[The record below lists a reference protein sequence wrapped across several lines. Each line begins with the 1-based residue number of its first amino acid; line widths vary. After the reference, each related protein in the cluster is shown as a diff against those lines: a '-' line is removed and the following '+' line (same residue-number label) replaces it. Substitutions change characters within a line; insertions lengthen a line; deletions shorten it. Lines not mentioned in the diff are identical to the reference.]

1 MTEPS
6 ADLFSSPSAA
16 ARLAA
21 GVGWLLARGPTAEV
35 LVVGHTIEA
44 ARELCHAAVASLGA
58 SFGWY
63 RTSFGRLARELAPTA
78 LDATIGSP
86 IDRVGA
92 DAVAARAVHELLT
105 AGGENEGRGVGR
117 YAGVADTPGFVR
129 ALTDSLR
136 ELRLGSLSAPDLED
150 VDLDLASLLAG
161 YEARLAASDLSDRA
175 GLVLSALA
183 AVTRERGAHPWVGLP
198 VLFHDVA
205 IETELEGRLARGLIG
220 QASASLIT
228 VPAGDARTLSAWA
241 GLATEWGDNP
251 DGAED
256 GPPDADPGPSLER
269 VHAHLFQSTQPLKED
284 LDETVTLFSAPGE
297 GRECVEIARQLL
309 QAAGDGLQFDHAA
322 VLLRSAGEYR
332 PHLEEALG
340 RAGIPAYFAFGAR
353 RPDPAGRAFLA
364 LLRCRLEG
372 FAAVRFAEYVSIGQV
387 TGPTSEGAPQEA
399 QPSETRWVPTD
410 EIPAERYG
418 LEEVSEESAGSPDP
432 DAAEGPVSA
441 GALRVP
447 RRWEKLLVEAAVV
460 GGLDRWRN
468 RLAGLENQLA
478 ARLAALVNEDD
489 PATERVERDL
499 RDLEYLRDYAL
510 PLLEEMDG
518 WPPEAPWSQWLDAL
532 GALATRALRAPERVL
547 ELLARLAP
555 LGPVGPVT
563 LGEVTRVLRPHLL
576 EVTRPPA
583 SGRYGKVFVGAI
595 EEARGRSFD
604 LVFVPGLADHLFPR
618 PVKQEPILSD
628 TKRRAI
634 NGESSDAADVA
645 ADADVSA
652 RSLGLPTSSDRVA
665 HEQFLLRLAVG
676 AASERVVLS
685 FPRMDLARSRPRVP
699 SYYALEA
706 VRAGEGE
713 LPLMDEF
720 QKHAAE
726 VTQARVGWPA
736 PEEPEDAIDEAEYD
750 LAVLYRLFKAKSAE
764 TGSAHYLLNVNPYLR
779 RQLRGRLRRW
789 HLQWTYSD
797 GLIQPSTTSRAA
809 IDAHRPSERSFSATA
824 LQALASCPYKF
835 YLYAV
840 QRLRPRDEP
849 GPIEEMD
856 PLQKGGLVHEI
867 QFRAGLALRDRGLLP
882 VTPATTDQAL
892 AVLEDVLGDVAEKA
906 RQTLCPAIPRVWED
920 EIARIRA
927 DLRRWIREAAREG
940 EWVPWKFELGFG
952 LGPWHPAESGG
963 DEERDP
969 DSRPDPVALDAGL
982 QLRGKIDLVESRNG
996 AGAVSGAGTGT
1007 DTAAESPGALRITDH
1022 KTGRAWH
1029 ARARDGIVIAGGEA
1043 LQPVLYALAAEKL
1056 WPGSE
1061 VAGGGLYYC
1070 TSDGGFVRVDVPL
1083 DDEARRA
1090 AEAVTRALE
1099 TAFDDDV
1106 FEGPAFAAKP
1116 KPNPWGRGGACNL
1129 CDFRPVC
1136 GPHELIRTGRKPPI
1150 AWLESLR
1157 AER

>member
-6 ADLFSSPSAA
+6 FHLLSSPSAA

-21 GVGWLLARGPTAEV
+21 SVEWLLARGPTAEV

-44 ARELCHAAVASLGA
+44 ARELCHAAVERVGA

-78 LDATIGSP
+78 SKGTIGSP

-92 DAVAARAVHELLT
+92 DAVAARAVHELVA
-105 AGGENEGRGVGR
+105 AGGESGRRGLGR
-117 YAGVADTPGFVR
+117 YEGVAGTPGFIR
-129 ALTDSLR
+129 ALADSLR
-136 ELRLGSLSAPDLED
+136 ELRLGSLGPERAEVVDPDL
-150 VDLDLASLLAG
+150 AGLLRG
-161 YEARLAASDLSDRA
+161 YEARLAGSQLSDRA
-175 GLVLSALA
+175 GLVDSARD
-183 AVTRERGAHPWVGLP
+183 AVARERGAHPWVGLP
-198 VLFHDVA
+198 ILFHDVS
-205 IETELEGRLARGLIG
+205 IETELEACLARALVER
-220 QASASLIT
+220 AETALIT
-228 VPAGDARTLSAWA
+228 VPAGDARTRAAWE
-241 GLATEWGDNP
+241 GLAAEVGTDPATEP
-251 DGAED
+251 EALPQAVAEV
-256 GPPDADPGPSLER
+256 DPARSIER
-269 VHAHLFQSTQPLKED
+269 VQAHLFQSSEPPKAD
-284 LDETVTLFSAPGE
+284 LDEGVTLFSAPGE

-309 QAAGDGLQFDHAA
+309 RAAGDGLRFDRAA
-322 VLLRSAGEYR
+322 ILLRSPGEYR
-332 PHLEEALG
+332 PHLEEALI
-340 RAGIPAYFAFGAR
+340 RAGIPAYFAYGAR
-353 RPDPAGRAFLA
+353 RPDPTGRAFLA

-372 FAAVRFAEYVSIGQV
+372 FSAVRFAEYVSIGQV
-387 TGPTSEGAPQEA
+387 TGPTAEGAPPEA
-399 QPSETRWVPTD
+399 EPNEDRWVPTD
-410 EIPAERYG
+410 EVPTERHG
-418 LEEVSEESAGSPDP
+418 IEEDTAGSADSSEAESA
-432 DAAEGPVSA
+432 AGPVSG

-460 GGLDRWRN
+460 GGLDRWRS
-468 RLAGLENQLA
+468 RLEGLQHELEQ
-478 ARLAALVNEDD
+478 RLAALVNEDD

-499 RDLEYLRDYAL
+499 CDLGHLRDYAL
-510 PLLEEMDG
+510 PLLEEMER
-518 WPPEAPWSQWLDAL
+518 WPAEVPWSEWLDAL
-532 GALATRALRAPERVL
+532 GALAGRALRAPERVL

-555 LGPVGPVT
+555 LGSVGPIG
-563 LGEVTRVLRPHLL
+563 LAEVTRVLRPHLL

-618 PVKQEPILSD
+618 SVKQEPILSD
-628 TKRRAI
+628 TKREA
-634 NGESSDAADVA
+634 
-645 ADADVSA
+645 
-652 RSLGLPTSSDRVA
+652 LGLPMTADRVA

-706 VRAGEGE
+706 VRAGEGD

-750 LAVLYRLFKAKSAE
+750 LAVLHRLFKAKTAE

-789 HLQWTYSD
+789 HPQWTYSD
-797 GLIQPSTTSRAA
+797 GLIQPSSAARAA

-835 YLYAV
+835 YLYAIR
-840 QRLRPRDEP
+840 RLRTRDEP
-849 GPIEEMD
+849 SPIEEMD

-867 QFRAGLALRDRGLLP
+867 QFRAGLALRERGLLP
-882 VTPATTDQAL
+882 VTPAKANEAL
-892 AVLEDVLGDVAEKA
+892 AVLEGVLTQVAEET

-927 DLRRWIREAAREG
+927 DLRRWIREAARES
-940 EWVPWKFELGFG
+940 EWVPWKFELAFG
-952 LGPWHPAESGG
+952 LGPGHPAEEGE
-963 DEERDP
+963 EERDP

-982 QLRGKIDLVESRNG
+982 LLRGKIDLVEGRN
-996 AGAVSGAGTGT
+996 
-1007 DTAAESPGALRITDH
+1007 GALRITDH

-1043 LQPVLYALAAEKL
+1043 LQPVLYALAAEKM
-1056 WPGSE
+1056 WPEAE

-1083 DDEARRA
+1083 NREARDA
-1090 AEAVTRALE
+1090 ADALARALE
-1099 TAFDDDV
+1099 TAFADPAFD
-1106 FEGPAFAAKP
+1106 GPAFAAKP
-1116 KPNPWGRGGACNL
+1116 KPSPWGRGGACDL

-1136 GPHELIRTGRKPPI
+1136 GPHELTRTERKPPI